1 MTLLAIV
8 FALLIE
14 QLRPLR
20 VGWLNDGLDAW
31 AEYLDRRFNA
41 GERRHGIAAWLV
53 GAALPSVL
61 VLAVWLLAWQLAWL
75 LALLL
80 GIGVLYL
87 TVGFRQFSHHFTD
100 IHVALR
106 EGEVRQARQLL
117 AAWTGLDTERLSSA
131 EVARLAIERALL
143 ASYHHVFGPLFWF
156 MVLGPAGAVL
166 YRLAMHFDA
175 AWRGRDA
182 EDGRFGEF
190 AHQAFAVIDWLPVRV
205 TAASF
210 AIVGDFE
217 DAVYCWRTQ
226 AGQWPVEADG
236 ILLASG
242 AGALGVRLGMPVGSG
257 EAMLDRPELGTGDDA
272 DPDFM
277 QSAIGLVWRT
287 LVMALLL
294 LALLGVASWVG

>member
-1 MTLLAIV
+1 MSILSIV
-8 FALLIE
+8 IALLVE

-20 VGWLNDGLDAW
+20 VELVNDWLDTWSRHL
-31 AEYLDRRFNA
+31 ETRFNA
-41 GERRHGIAAWLV
+41 GEYRHGVAAWIV
-53 GAALPSVL
+53 GAAVPSL
-61 VLAVWLLAWQLAWL
+61 VTLIVYLLAWRGNWL

-100 IHVALR
+100 IHIALR
-106 EGEVRQARQLL
+106 AGEVQQARQLL
-117 AAWTGLDTERLSSA
+117 AAWTGMNTDRLGSG

-156 MVLGPAGAVL
+156 TLLGPAGAVL
-166 YRLAMHFDA
+166 YRLSMHFRA
-175 AWRGRDA
+175 AWSTGDGD
-182 EDGRFGEF
+182 EGRFGDF
-190 AHQAFAVIDWLPVRV
+190 ARQAFDIIDWLPVRV
-205 TAASF
+205 TAACF

-226 AGQWPVEADG
+226 ARQWPVEADG
-236 ILLASG
+236 ILLAAG
-242 AGALGVRLGMPVGSG
+242 AGALGVRLGMPIGN
-257 EAMLDRPELGTGDDA
+257 EALAVDRPELGTGDDA

-294 LALLGVASWVG
+294 LALLGVASWAG